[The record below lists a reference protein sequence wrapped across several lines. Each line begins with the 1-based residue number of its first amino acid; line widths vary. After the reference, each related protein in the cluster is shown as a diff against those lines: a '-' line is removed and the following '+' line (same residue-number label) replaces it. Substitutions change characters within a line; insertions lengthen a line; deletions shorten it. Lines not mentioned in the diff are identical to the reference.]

1 MIGTPSQYSPSKL
14 VGLKSPES
22 LEKGEYFMNIK
33 ENNTIVGSLWVKKYN
48 NTYIFR
54 DIFVLPDYRRQ
65 GIASQMITAMLKHL
79 KPKKLPIFLYVDSD
93 NKAAIS
99 AYVKLGFEKVKKG
112 AYGDKYEYKE

>member
-14 VGLKSPES
+14 VGPKSPES

-48 NTYIFR
+48 NTFILR
-54 DIFVLPDYRRQ
+54 DVFVIPTHRRQ
-65 GIASQMITAMLKHL
+65 GLATQMITGILKHL
-79 KPKKLPIFLYVDSD
+79 KPKKLPIFLYVDPE

>member
-14 VGLKSPES
+14 VGIKSPES

-79 KPKKLPIFLYVDSD
+79 KPKKMPIFLYVDSD

>member
-112 AYGDKYEYKE
+112 AYGDKYEYK

>member
-22 LEKGEYFMNIK
+22 LEKGDYFMNIK

-93 NKAAIS
+93 NKAAMS

>member
-54 DIFVLPDYRRQ
+54 DIFVIPDYRRQ

>member
-14 VGLKSPES
+14 VGTKSPES

-33 ENNTIVGSLWVKKYN
+33 EDNTIVGSLWVKKYN
-48 NTYIFR
+48 NTFILR
-54 DIFVLPDYRRQ
+54 DIFVLPEYRRQ
-65 GIASQMITAMLKHL
+65 GLATKMITGMLKHL
-79 KPKKLPIFLYVDSD
+79 KPKKLPIFLYVDPE
-93 NKAAIS
+93 NKAAVS